1 MPLDTSVLELLQK
14 PKSFFYCEL
23 ARMKFATKTIISCL
37 LVMVVCATAYLNA
50 ALYFKPEIKTV
61 EQDTINYDL
70 LLQLRY
76 LKGAI
81 ASGEAEAMQKLYP
94 EGYIFMHALTAL
106 AWHDFS
112 RQCSPSSALY
122 KEAHTE
128 ISKSCSAITSDLAK
142 STFDP
147 YLQLPYGAFY
157 TGWSNFLLGKKLGL
171 ESMNKRNIAEVNL
184 FKQQCES
191 IAHALDSSAS
201 PYLESYYKA
210 AWPADMLMCIASL
223 RLHDQLYTPRY
234 TATVEMWLK
243 KVKKNLDVNGLIPH
257 ASDAVTGKP
266 NEDARGSS
274 QSLMLIFLY
283 EIDPDFARQQFE
295 RYKKYFLESCLGL
308 PGIREYCN
316 GTAGSGDIDSGPVIF
331 GMGAAATL
339 VGMRTMATYNDQSNA
354 NALQCGIEA
363 FGIAT
368 KNDYEKKYIF
378 GTLPIAD
385 AFIAWS
391 HAGLP
396 RKMNAANDV
405 SWRNRF
411 HMYSALFATITM
423 LLVIIV
429 WNYKKSFKKSNE
441 RSNLS

>member
-1 MPLDTSVLELLQK
+1 
-14 PKSFFYCEL
+14 
-23 ARMKFATKTIISCL
+23 MKFATKIIISCL
-37 LVMVVCATAYLNA
+37 LAMVVCTSIYLNA
-50 ALYFKPEIKTV
+50 ALYYKPEIKTE

-106 AWHDFS
+106 AWHDFA
-112 RQCSPSSALY
+112 RQCDPSLALY
-122 KEAHTE
+122 EEAHTE
-128 ISKSCSAITSDLAK
+128 ISKSCSAITDDLAK

-171 ESMNKRNIAEVNL
+171 ESMSKRNIEEVNL

-191 IAHALDSSAS
+191 IAHALDSSVS

-223 RLHDQLYTPRY
+223 GLHDQLYTPRY
-234 TATVEMWLK
+234 TATIETWLK
-243 KVKKNLDVNGLIPH
+243 KVKTNLDVNGLIPH
-257 ASDAVTGKP
+257 AADAVTGKP

-274 QSLMLIFLY
+274 QSLMLVFLY

-295 RYKKYFLESCLGL
+295 LYKRCFLGSCLGL

-339 VGMRTMATYNDQSNA
+339 VGMRTMATYHDHSNA
-354 NALQCGIEA
+354 NALECGIEA
-363 FGIAT
+363 FGIPI
-368 KNDYEKKYIF
+368 KNDHEKKYIF

-385 AFIAWS
+385 AFIAWA

-396 RKMNAANDV
+396 RKTNVENDV
-405 SWRNRF
+405 SWRNYF
-411 HMYSALFATITM
+411 HIYSILIVTVAM
-423 LLVIIV
+423 LLLIIV
-429 WNYKKSFKKSNE
+429 WSYKKSFKKSNE